1 MSIKILGLNHHNAT
15 LDYRE
20 KLTFTEQE
28 TRSAINKII
37 ANESIEGAVIL
48 STCNRTEIYLS
59 CNDKGFEYVNG
70 WLNKFKEIDSMTEKL
85 LFSIKNEA
93 AIAHLSRVACGLDS
107 MILGEPQILGQLK
120 NAYQLSKNLGALDK
134 NFIRLF
140 NHIFYVA
147 KKVRSN
153 TNIGNNPVSVAYAA
167 VVLANQFFSRLN
179 NHTALLIGAGSSIE
193 LVAKH
198 LTNKE
203 IGKLFI
209 ANRNIENAQKLAN
222 KYNGFAIDIVNLE
235 GVLEISDMI
244 LSATTS
250 ETPIL
255 VKSQLESAI
264 KRRRRKPIFAVD
276 MAVPRDLDPMIQE
289 LEDVYLYTI
298 DDLQKVVIEG
308 QNKRKLAANQA
319 DLIIE
324 EQTAKYLNQLKGDK
338 IDRTIIKLRS
348 HAESIR
354 TEVLDQSKKQIKKG
368 DDIESILEQNS
379 INLIKKLLHKPSV
392 KLKEAAENSDEVFV
406 ENISKLFD
414 LNKE

>member
-1 MSIKILGLNHHNAT
+1 M
-15 LDYRE
+15 
-20 KLTFTEQE
+20 
-28 TRSAINKII
+28 
-37 ANESIEGAVIL
+37 
-48 STCNRTEIYLS
+48 
-59 CNDKGFEYVNG
+59 
-70 WLNKFKEIDSMTEKL
+70 
-85 LFSIKNEA
+85 
-93 AIAHLSRVACGLDS
+93 
-107 MILGEPQILGQLK
+107 
-120 NAYQLSKNLGALDK
+120 
-134 NFIRLF
+134 
-140 NHIFYVA
+140 
-147 KKVRSN
+147 
-153 TNIGNNPVSVAYAA
+153 
-167 VVLANQFFSRLN
+167 
-179 NHTALLIGAGSSIE
+179 
-193 LVAKH
+193 
-198 LTNKE
+198 
-203 IGKLFI
+203 
-209 ANRNIENAQKLAN
+209 AN
-222 KYNGFAIDIVNLE
+222 KYNGYAIDIANLD

-255 VKSQLESAI
+255 MKSQLESAI

>member
-20 KLTFTEQE
+20 KLTFTKQE

-37 ANESIEGAVIL
+37 ANENIEGVVIL

-59 CNDKGFEYVNG
+59 CNDEGFEYVNA
-70 WLNKFKEIDSMTEKL
+70 WLNKFKQIDNMTEKL

-93 AIAHLSRVACGLDS
+93 AIGHLSRVACGLDS

-120 NAYQLSKNLGALDK
+120 DAYQLSMDLGALDK
-134 NFIRLF
+134 NFIKIF
-140 NHIFYVA
+140 SHIFYVA

-153 TNIGNNPVSVAYAA
+153 TNIGNSPVSVAYAA

-198 LTNKE
+198 LSNKE

-209 ANRNIENAQKLAN
+209 ANRNIEKAQKLAN
-222 KYNGFAIDIVNLE
+222 KYNGYAIDIANLD

-250 ETPIL
+250 ENPIL
-255 VKSQLESAI
+255 MKSQLEYAI

-354 TEVLDQSKKQIKKG
+354 KEVLDQSKKKIKKG
-368 DDIESILEQNS
+368 DNIESILEQNS
-379 INLIKKLLHKPSV
+379 INLIKKILHEPSV
-392 KLKEAAENSDEVFV
+392 KLKEAAENSDEVFI

>member
-37 ANESIEGAVIL
+37 ANENIEGAVIL

-59 CNDKGFEYVNG
+59 CNDEGFEYVNA
-70 WLNKFKEIDSMTEKL
+70 WLNKFKQIDNMTEKL

-93 AIAHLSRVACGLDS
+93 AIGHLSRVACGLDS

-120 NAYQLSKNLGALDK
+120 DAYQLSKDLGALDK
-134 NFIRLF
+134 NFIKIF
-140 NHIFYVA
+140 SHIFYVA

-153 TNIGNNPVSVAYAA
+153 TNIGNSPVSVAYAA

-209 ANRNIENAQKLAN
+209 ANRNIEKAQKLAN
-222 KYNGFAIDIVNLE
+222 KYNGYAIDIANLD

-250 ETPIL
+250 ENPIL
-255 VKSQLESAI
+255 MKSQLEYAI

-319 DLIIE
+319 DLIID
-324 EQTAKYLNQLKGDK
+324 EQTAKYLNKLKGDK
-338 IDRTIIKLRS
+338 IDCTIIKLRS

-354 TEVLDQSKKQIKKG
+354 KEVLDQSKKKIQKG
-368 DDIESILEQNS
+368 DNIESILEQNS
-379 INLIKKLLHKPSV
+379 INLIKKILHEPSV
-392 KLKEAAENSDEVFV
+392 KLKEAAENSDEVFI

>member
-1 MSIKILGLNHHNAT
+1 M
-15 LDYRE
+15 
-20 KLTFTEQE
+20 
-28 TRSAINKII
+28 
-37 ANESIEGAVIL
+37 
-48 STCNRTEIYLS
+48 
-59 CNDKGFEYVNG
+59 
-70 WLNKFKEIDSMTEKL
+70 
-85 LFSIKNEA
+85 
-93 AIAHLSRVACGLDS
+93 
-107 MILGEPQILGQLK
+107 
-120 NAYQLSKNLGALDK
+120 
-134 NFIRLF
+134 
-140 NHIFYVA
+140 
-147 KKVRSN
+147 
-153 TNIGNNPVSVAYAA
+153 
-167 VVLANQFFSRLN
+167 ANQFFSRLN

-222 KYNGFAIDIVNLE
+222 KYNGFAIDIVNLD

-324 EQTAKYLNQLKGDK
+324 EQTAKYLTQIKGDK
-338 IDRTIIKLRS
+338 IDPTIIKLRS

-354 TEVLDQSKKQIKKG
+354 TEVLNQSKKQIKKG

-392 KLKEAAENSDEVFV
+392 KLKEAAENSDDIFI

>member
-37 ANESIEGAVIL
+37 ANENIEGAIIL

-59 CNDKGFEYVNG
+59 CNDKGFEYVSA
-70 WLNKFKEIDSMTEKL
+70 WLNKFKQIDSVTEKL
-85 LFSIKNEA
+85 LFSIENEA

-120 NAYQLSKNLGALDK
+120 DAYQLSESLGALDK
-134 NFIRLF
+134 NFIK
-140 NHIFYVA
+140 IFSHTFHVA

-209 ANRNIENAQKLAN
+209 ANRSIEKAQKLAN
-222 KYNGFAIDIVNLE
+222 KYNGYAIDIANLD

-250 ETPIL
+250 ENPIL

-308 QNKRKLAANQA
+308 QNKRKLAASQA

-324 EQTAKYLNQLKGDK
+324 EQTAKYLSQLKGDK
-338 IDRTIIKLRS
+338 IDSTIIKLRG

-354 TEVLDQSKKQIKKG
+354 TEVINQSKKQIKKG
-368 DDIESILEQNS
+368 DDIESILEKNS

-392 KLKEAAENSDEVFV
+392 KLKEAAENSDEVFI